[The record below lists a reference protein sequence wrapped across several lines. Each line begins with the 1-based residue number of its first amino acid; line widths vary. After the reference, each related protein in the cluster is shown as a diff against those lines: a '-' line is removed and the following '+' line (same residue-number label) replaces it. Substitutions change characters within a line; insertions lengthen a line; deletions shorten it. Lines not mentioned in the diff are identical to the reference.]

1 MNRCKTGKKMG
12 GGRKPALPA
21 IMGVSV
27 PAVSGTIIA
36 YGHSGFSERQAY
48 SLRFS
53 LLFYGNMA
61 SQSNQPLPEGY
72 QLQGYKIEKVLSSG
86 GFSIVYLAQDA
97 AGTPFAVKEYL
108 PSALVVRA
116 EGADVSI
123 NSDEN
128 LAVFRHGLKC
138 FFEEGRSLAMIAHP
152 NIVRVE
158 NFFRANETV
167 YMVMQYVRGRTLQ
180 FHIQRHRLEF
190 SESFLRRLFTHL
202 LNGLREVHANK
213 LLHLDIKPANIYIT
227 MEGKPVLLDF
237 GAARQALTSDA
248 PKLRPM
254 YTAGYAAAEQYLNV
268 DEMGPWTDIYAIGA
282 TLYTCIG
289 GVHPQPANERVED
302 DRLEPLR
309 NLAKTPYSE
318 DLHDIINSCLQLDHL
333 KRPQS
338 AFELQKA
345 LMKDSSE
352 WRSDVATNEAES
364 SFSSRIKATLTKKIF

>member
-1 MNRCKTGKKMG
+1 
-12 GGRKPALPA
+12 
-21 IMGVSV
+21 
-27 PAVSGTIIA
+27 
-36 YGHSGFSERQAY
+36 
-48 SLRFS
+48 
-53 LLFYGNMA
+53 MA
-61 SQSNQPLPEGY
+61 SQTNQPLAEGY
-72 QLQGYKIEKVLSSG
+72 QLQNYTIDKVLSSG
-86 GFSIVYLAQDA
+86 GFSIVYLAHDENN
-97 AGTPFAVKEYL
+97 TPVAVKEYL
-108 PSALVVRA
+108 PSALVVRSD
-116 EGADVSI
+116 GADVSI

-180 FHIQRHRLEF
+180 FHIQRHRHEF
-190 SESFLRRLFTHL
+190 SESFIRRMFTHL

-254 YTAGYAAAEQYLNV
+254 YTAGYASTEQYRNHEL
-268 DEMGPWTDIYAIGA
+268 MGPWTDIYAIGA
-282 TLYTCIG
+282 TLYTCVS
-289 GVHPQPANERVED
+289 GVHPQPANEREVED
-302 DRLEPLR
+302 KLEPLR
-309 NLAKTPYSE
+309 ALSKVSFSE
-318 DLHDIINSCLQLDHL
+318 DLYDIIDWCLQLDHL

-345 LMKDSSE
+345 LMKDSTE
-352 WRSDVATNEAES
+352 WRVDAETVEAET
-364 SFSSRIKATLTKKIF
+364 SFTSRIKATLNKKIF